1 MPTRRT
7 FVLGAL
13 GAATLAIA
21 GGYAGV
27 EEGVLPGRIRLAQL
41 TGQCDVDATPPAS
54 GTPVEE
60 GSFASSARKTT
71 VGWSLAIPP
80 NTATHDLPVVL
91 VLHGRGGDHTTAFKD
106 LKLQDFLT
114 AYASGDGKPF
124 ALASADGGNNTYWHP
139 RRDGDDPITMLTE
152 EFLPLL
158 KTRGFKTDR
167 IGVLGWSMGG
177 YGALLLARESHRKSL
192 KDTDVAAAAAG
203 SPALFTSYKSSAA
216 GAFDDATDFA
226 RYGDLSDN
234 PDVGSTPLHVACG
247 RDDSFTEATKRYRS
261 SVSPTPA
268 GDIDKGCHTEGYWRS
283 LATRQLAF
291 LGDHLA

>member
-1 MPTRRT
+1 MSSSAS
-7 FVLGAL
+7 L
-13 GAATLAIA
+13 AAAEPA
-21 GGYAGV
+21 YAAAWAQA
-27 EEGVLPGRIRLAQL
+27 VLPPAVVACASTPTCGGFYMDYPGGPRWETLLADELPRRLA
-41 TGQCDVDATPPAS
+41 GQYSLMGKD
-54 GTPVEE
+54 
-60 GSFASSARKTT
+60 
-71 VGWSLAIPP
+71 SLA
-80 NTATHDLPVVL
+80 
-91 VLHGRGGDHTTAFKD
+91 
-106 LKLQDFLT
+106 
-114 AYASGDGKPF
+114 GKA
-124 ALASADGGNNTYWHP
+124 AL
-139 RRDGDDPITMLTE
+139 I
-152 EFLPLL
+152 
-158 KTRGFKTDR
+158 GF
-167 IGVLGWSMGG
+167 SMGG